1 MKLNATYTLSA
12 GTTVDPAYLNPS
24 FDILGDDSDAFTSS
38 TKVKSSANS
47 ATYSSPST
55 SHVATT
61 EAGIVMDL
69 GSLKTVSFIRIKGTV
84 GIEYGIGSFSTS
96 ATNPIVTYI
105 YGNTADKTSTNNVK
119 NFGSSNKFLSGQ
131 TGIFTSV
138 GDLEYIFVD
147 DTYQC
152 SNGSTAFPSP
162 IPSTLPKFFDTNQT
176 ARYKIQYSVTGN
188 AYLDFQDNIITVPSG
203 QALDLTVQ
211 LPGGVGQIRYIKLS
225 CIGSTS
231 NPIKRTFSY
240 KTSSTI
246 NDAYTVLGKLGPNS
260 IDSNAI
266 NTVYHSSAFDYYPK
280 GVIDLGVSTV
290 VDAVAIRLYN
300 STLIGIAY
308 SIDGTNYT
316 PIVTSVGPAISG
328 GTIYH
333 LSNSITARYIA
344 ITAVDYTSYNVN
356 SNRYEWFNYYSLWAG
371 KRSACPYMTFSSSS
385 NITTTGGS
393 IIDSFLTLS
402 SFYADDGTVAP
413 NIVLTQDLPATTQS
427 SFGTAAF
434 VANGYVD
441 QGGSV
446 GSVSFQW
453 QKKESGASSFVN
465 IVNTSTTPN
474 YLELNNLTSA
484 ADNGD
489 QYRVILSSP
498 GATSVTSSIT
508 TLTVPPTSATYS
520 LSSFI
525 NDTPSILYNN
535 IIEEGQTLKV
545 NITGSKAPETFSS
558 NSITVYWRRL
568 GSASD
573 TDFNSGVPGGLVT
586 LTGTGAT
593 PQTVTGQLSLVV
605 KADSLTEGS
614 ENFLIA
620 FYDDSGYSNEIS
632 RTSTFTI
639 SDTSTGGTL
648 PEISTTPTA
657 TPPATPTSTRPLPS
671 ATKDSQGCFII
682 PFKELISKTP
692 TRTQTPTPTST
703 ITTTPT
709 VTPTRTSY
717 PPNTPSATKTRTP
730 TPTPTIQPTNT
741 PRLSQTPTQT
751 PTPTKTPTNTPTNT
765 QTPSNTSTG
774 PVTPTPTPT
783 STVTRSSTPT
793 PTKTPQPSGTPTQT
807 PSCTGTPFSTPTASP
822 PPSPT
827 PPCPDINGP
836 ACPPC
841 YAAII
846 VGTINVNGCDQYIWD
861 CVYIPNCGQN
871 IQV

>member
-1 MKLNATYTLSA
+1 MKLNATYTLST

-24 FDILGDDSDAFTSS
+24 FEILGDDSDAFTSS

-69 GSLKTVSFIRIKGTV
+69 GSLKTVSFIRIKGTL
-84 GIEYGIGSFSTS
+84 GIEYGTGSFSTS
-96 ATNPIVTYI
+96 AGNPIVTYI
-105 YGNTADKTSTNNVK
+105 YGNTADKTSTTNVK
-119 NFGSSNKFLSGQ
+119 NFGSSNKFVSGQ
-131 TGIFTSV
+131 NGIFTSV

-188 AYLDFQDNIITVPSG
+188 AYLDFQDNIITAPSG

-225 CIGSTS
+225 CVGSTS

-246 NDAYTVLGKLGPNS
+246 NDAYTVLAKLEPNN
-260 IDSNAI
+260 IDSGTLNYFY
-266 NTVYHSSAFDYYPK
+266 NTNVADYYPRAP
-280 GVIDLGVSTV
+280 IDLGAPTV

-300 STLIGIAY
+300 FNSAFIGLAY

-316 PIVTSVGPAISG
+316 NISTSTNIPISG

-333 LSNSITARYIA
+333 LSNSITARYVA
-344 ITAVDYTSYNVN
+344 LTAVDYGSWNGTQYS
-356 SNRYEWFNYYSLWAG
+356 WFGYYSFWVG
-371 KRSACPYMTFSSSS
+371 KRSACPYITFNSSS

-413 NIVLTQDLPATTQS
+413 NIFLTQDLPATTQS
-427 SFGTAAF
+427 SLGRAAF

-441 QGGSV
+441 QG

-465 IVNTSTTPN
+465 IVNPSTTPN

-489 QYRVILSSP
+489 QYRVILSAP
-498 GATSVTSSIT
+498 GATSVTSSVT
-508 TLTVPPTSATYS
+508 TLTVPATSAAYS

-573 TDFNSGVPGGLVT
+573 TDFNSGIPGGLVT
-586 LTGTGAT
+586 LTGIGGSTT
-593 PQTVTGQLSLVV
+593 PQTVTGQLSLIV

-620 FYDDSGYSNEIS
+620 FYDDSLYSNEIS

-639 SDTSTGGTL
+639 SDTSTGGAL

-774 PVTPTPTPT
+774 PVTPTPTTT

-807 PSCTGTPFSTPTASP
+807 PSCTGTPFSTPTSSP

-827 PPCPDINGP
+827 PQCPLSSIP
-836 ACPPC
+836 SCPPC
-841 YAAII
+841 YDAI
-846 VGTINVNGCDQYIWD
+846 VVETIIISGCSQEIWD